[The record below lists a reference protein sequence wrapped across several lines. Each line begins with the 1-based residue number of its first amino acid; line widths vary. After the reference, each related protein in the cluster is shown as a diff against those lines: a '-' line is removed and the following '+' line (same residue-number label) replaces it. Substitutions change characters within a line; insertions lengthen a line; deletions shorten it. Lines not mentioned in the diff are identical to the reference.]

1 MACVDTAPATGE
13 YKLLQLRQCLS
24 GEALSVIENL
34 GHSASAYEVAKER
47 LERRYGGKRRQVAL
61 YLEDLESF
69 QKIRPGNAK
78 DLEKFADILEIAII
92 NLKETGHHNELGDGF
107 LYGKLRT
114 KLTESMLA
122 K

>member
-13 YKLLQLRQCLS
+13 YNLLQLRQCLS

-34 GHSASAYEVAKER
+34 EHSASAYEVAKER
-47 LERRYGGKRRQVAL
+47 LERRYGGKRRQVTL

-78 DLEKFADILEIAII
+78 DLEKFADLLEIAII
-92 NLKETGHHNELGDGF
+92 NLKETGHYNELGDGVRQTSN
-107 LYGKLRT
+107 KIDRIN
-114 KLTESMLA
+114 A
-122 K
+122 C